1 MCNMA
6 RAVSLGIL
14 VLVSAIASLGQSS
27 ISKDTR
33 GSLVMVFKDGH
44 RQTFP
49 VADIAKIEFKAA
61 DIVVFKDGRQ
71 QSFPLTDVQ
80 SFEFDTTATKPSLP
94 GRNHFVG
101 KWKVGQGNGANFF
114 ITLEASGEARKSIGA
129 SHGTWTVVE
138 GEARIA
144 WDDGWH
150 DAIRKV
156 GTKHEKVAFEPG
168 KSFSDE
174 PANVTDAVNTSAQPI

>member
-1 MCNMA
+1 MRNMA
-6 RAVSLGIL
+6 RDIFFGVL

-27 ISKDTR
+27 TSKDTR

-49 VADIAKIEFKAA
+49 VADIARIEFRPA

-71 QSFPLTDVQ
+71 QSFPFTDIQ
-80 SFEFDTTATKPSLP
+80 SFEFDTSAAKAFPL

-101 KWKVGQGNGANFF
+101 KWRVGIGPGGHFF
-114 ITLEASGEARKSIGA
+114 ITLKPDGEANKSIGA
-129 SHGTWTVVE
+129 SHGTWSVVE

-150 DAIRKV
+150 DVIRRV
-156 GTKHEKVAFEPG
+156 GTKHEKVAFEPS
-168 KSFSDE
+168 KSFSDK
-174 PANVTDAVNTSAQPI
+174 PANVTDTVNTNAQPI

>member
-6 RAVSLGIL
+6 RVVIFLIL
-14 VLVSAIASLGQSS
+14 ALATAGASLGQSS

-33 GSLVMVFKDGH
+33 GSLVVVFKDGH
-44 RQTFP
+44 RQAFP
-49 VADIAKIEFKAA
+49 VADTTRIEFKAA
-61 DIVVFKDGRQ
+61 DIVVFKDGHP
-71 QSFPLTDVQ
+71 QSFHMADIQ
-80 SFEFDTTATKPSLP
+80 SFEFDTSAPAAFP
-94 GRNHFVG
+94 MGRNHFVG
-101 KWKVGQGNGANFF
+101 KWKVGEGNGGYFY
-114 ITLEASGEARKSIGA
+114 ITLDANGNATKTIGGR
-129 SHGTWTVVE
+129 HGTWTVVE

-156 GTKHEKVAFEPG
+156 GTKHEKVAFDPG

-174 PANVTDAVNTSAQPI
+174 PNNITDAVNTTAEPI